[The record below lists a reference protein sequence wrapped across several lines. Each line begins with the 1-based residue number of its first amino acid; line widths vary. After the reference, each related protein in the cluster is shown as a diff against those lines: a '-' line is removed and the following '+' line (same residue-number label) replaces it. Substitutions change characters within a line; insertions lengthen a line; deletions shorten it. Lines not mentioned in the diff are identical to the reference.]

1 MDAYSYTNIFST
13 KGIEYILII
22 SFFLVF
28 IPFLRYLKEVESP
41 LFSLKDVR
49 LPKGVFFDKT
59 HTWAFLNSA
68 GQVHVG
74 IDDFLAA
81 VTGPVRLEVAKNVG
95 QEVKRGDH
103 LATLV
108 AENRKLRVYSPVT
121 GVLKQINKSR
131 LRKYSRVTN
140 KDFVENWLFGL
151 TPQRW
156 DLERSLMI
164 LGEKANQWISSEMGR
179 LRDVLAFSLQKYQVS
194 PQPVMLQ
201 EGGEVSEHALQSLSP
216 EIWEEF
222 QSEFI
227 DSVKE

>member
-13 KGIEYILII
+13 KGIEYLLII

-28 IPFLRYLKEVESP
+28 IPFLRILREIESP
-41 LFSLKDVR
+41 LFSLRDIR

-59 HTWAFLNSA
+59 HTWAYLNSA

-74 IDDFLAA
+74 VDDFLAA
-81 VTGPVRLEVAKNVG
+81 VTGPVKLKPAKSIG
-95 QEVKRGDH
+95 QEIKRGDH

-108 AENRKLRVYSPVT
+108 SEGRQLKIYSPVS
-121 GVLKQINKSR
+121 GVLEQINKSR
-131 LRKYSRVTN
+131 LRKYSKVTN
-140 KDFVENWLFGL
+140 KHFVDNWLFGF
-151 TPQRW
+151 TPKRW
-156 DLERSLMI
+156 DLEHSLMI
-164 LGEKANQWISSEMGR
+164 LGEKANQWIANEMGR

-201 EGGEVSEHALQSLSP
+201 EGGEISNNVLHELSD

-227 DSVKE
+227 DAAKS